1 MSLKLPQINHTLI
14 RYAVIVLSAL
24 GLLISIII
32 RLYIESGDELAGCKV
47 GSFFNCDLVINSV
60 YGKVFGI
67 PLSLLGAFY
76 FICLLAF
83 YIVDYR
89 NDFIIAGWNIIG
101 LLSVIDFVYLEIF
114 VLDHF
119 CLYCTSVHV
128 IVILIFL
135 LVGISAI
142 KNSYIELRARY
153 LIVNKEKIKN
163 Q

>member
-1 MSLKLPQINHTLI
+1 M
-14 RYAVIVLSAL
+14 
-24 GLLISIII
+24 
-32 RLYIESGDELAGCKV
+32 
-47 GSFFNCDLVINSV
+47 GSFFNCDLVINSA

-76 FICLLAF
+76 FIWLLAF

-89 NDFIIAGWNIIG
+89 NDFIIAGTNIIG
-101 LLSVIDFVYLEIF
+101 ILSVVNFVYLEFF

-119 CLYCTSVHV
+119 CLYCTSVHI

-135 LVGISAI
+135 LVGVSAT

-153 LIVNKEKIKN
+153 LKE
-163 Q
+163 

>member
-1 MSLKLPQINHTLI
+1 MSLKSFKLSDSII
-14 RYAVIVLSAL
+14 RYAVIILSVL
-24 GLLISIII
+24 GLLVSLII
-32 RLYIESGDELAGCKV
+32 RLYIESGDQLAGCKV
-47 GSFFNCDLVINSV
+47 GSFFNCDLVINSA

-89 NDFIIAGWNIIG
+89 NDLIIAGTNIIG
-101 LLSVIDFVYLEIF
+101 MLSVVNFVYLEIF

-119 CLYCTSVHV
+119 CLYCTSVHI

-135 LVGISAI
+135 LVGVSAI

-153 LIVNKEKIKN
+153 LVEKKKRKEI
-163 Q
+163 